1 MVPDV
6 YFCLTGDDEVFT
18 LEMKLRT
25 GDSAQLVLKHNLVL
39 KLILDAVVIDWMI
52 YLYFLLRKK

>member
-6 YFCLTGDDEVFT
+6 YLFLTGDDQVFT

-25 GDSAQLVLKHNLVL
+25 GDSAQLVLKYNSIIWYSNSFMML
-39 KLILDAVVIDWMI
+39 KL
-52 YLYFLLRKK
+52 